1 MSNVILKNVTKI
13 YDKKVVINNIDLEIK
28 DKEFVVLVGASGC
41 GKSTI
46 LRMIAGL
53 EEITSGEILIGDK
66 KVNDIP
72 PKDRDI
78 AFVFQSYALYPH
90 MTVRENI
97 AFGLKMRK
105 VDKKIIEQKVK
116 EAAEILDL
124 TEYLDRK
131 PKQLSGG
138 QRQRV
143 ALGRAIVRN
152 PKVFLMD
159 EPLSNLDAKLRVE
172 MRSVIRRIQKQFG
185 ITTVYVTHDQA
196 EALSISD
203 RIAIMNKGVIQ
214 QIGTPFEVY
223 RQPRNIFSATFIG
236 ESSLLDATYVQ
247 DGSVDISGYEFTL
260 AHLSK
265 RLERGEAMTLCIRPD
280 DFYFAEEGLSGRIE
294 ECTYLGSNYEYIVAL
309 DNGSQI
315 KADIKATGEMIE
327 IGTKV
332 FVRFNEERANA
343 FSKEGGNS
351 LMEYYDEEEN

>member
-1 MSNVILKNVTKI
+1 
-13 YDKKVVINNIDLEIK
+13 
-28 DKEFVVLVGASGC
+28 
-41 GKSTI
+41 
-46 LRMIAGL
+46 
-53 EEITSGEILIGDK
+53 
-66 KVNDIP
+66 
-72 PKDRDI
+72 
-78 AFVFQSYALYPH
+78 
-90 MTVRENI
+90 
-97 AFGLKMRK
+97 
-105 VDKKIIEQKVK
+105 
-116 EAAEILDL
+116 
-124 TEYLDRK
+124 
-131 PKQLSGG
+131 
-138 QRQRV
+138 
-143 ALGRAIVRN
+143 
-152 PKVFLMD
+152 
-159 EPLSNLDAKLRVE
+159 
-172 MRSVIRRIQKQFG
+172 
-185 ITTVYVTHDQA
+185 
-196 EALSISD
+196 
-203 RIAIMNKGVIQ
+203 MNKGVIQ

-265 RLERGEAMTLCIRPD
+265 RLERGDAMTLCIRPD
-280 DFYFAEEGLSGRIE
+280 DFFFGEDGLSGRIE